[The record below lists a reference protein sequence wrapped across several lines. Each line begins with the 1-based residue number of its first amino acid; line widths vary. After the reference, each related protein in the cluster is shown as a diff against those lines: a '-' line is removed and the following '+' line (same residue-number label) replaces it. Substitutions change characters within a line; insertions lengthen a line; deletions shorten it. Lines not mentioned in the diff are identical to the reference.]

1 MKALTTKTRKRK
13 NSLCLSVFVVS
24 SFLLFGSI
32 AVSQEKP
39 WAEWTRAE
47 AEKILNHSAWGQTQ
61 TETDTTEMV
70 YTPTTQSSSTGST
83 RSENIR
89 GLTDRQAINN
99 SRVAQG
105 ATNQAISVNYHV
117 RLLSA
122 KPVRQAFLRVM
133 ELTQKNLDRETLKGL
148 KSFVE
153 RDFGEYIAVSV
164 TFDSTD
170 GRYSGPALQAFAS
183 ATLGT
188 LKNKTYLERKDG
200 KRLFLMDYHTPIND
214 GLGAKFIFPRVV
226 DERNFLNAESGSF
239 RFYSEV
245 SNQIKLNVT
254 FRMSELMYNGQLE
267 Y

>member
-1 MKALTTKTRKRK
+1 MT
-13 NSLCLSVFVVS
+13 V
-24 SFLLFGSI
+24 LLLVSI

-39 WAEWTRAE
+39 WAGWTRIE

-61 TETDTTEMV
+61 TETDTSEMV
-70 YTPTTQSSSTGST
+70 YTPTTAGGSTTGTGT
-83 RSENIR
+83 RSENLR
-89 GLTDRQAINN
+89 GLTDRQSVNN

-122 KPVRQAFLRVM
+122 KPVRQAFMRVM
-133 ELTQKNLDRETLKGL
+133 ELTQKNLDRDTLRGL
-148 KSFVE
+148 QSFVE
-153 RDFGEYIAVSV
+153 RDFSDYIAVAV

-170 GRYSGPALQAFAS
+170 GRYSGPALQAFGS

-226 DERNFLNAESGSF
+226 DERNFLSAESGSF

-245 SNQIKLNVT
+245 SNQIKLNIT
-254 FRMSELMYNGQLE
+254 FRMSDLMYNGQLE